1 LRTGLRQNKK
11 VKIFSPKEEA
21 MCAGITL
28 YTIEGMTG
36 SQIQDAYWAKA
47 KMRPRSQ
54 GDVFGVRHSTH
65 IFNSLAEIDKAI
77 KIVHALAS

>member
-1 LRTGLRQNKK
+1 
-11 VKIFSPKEEA
+11 

-28 YTIEGMTG
+28 YNIEGMSG
-36 SQIQDAYWAKA
+36 AQIQEVYWTKA

-65 IFNSLAEIDKAI
+65 IFNSPEEIDKAI
-77 KIVHALAS
+77 KIVNELSA